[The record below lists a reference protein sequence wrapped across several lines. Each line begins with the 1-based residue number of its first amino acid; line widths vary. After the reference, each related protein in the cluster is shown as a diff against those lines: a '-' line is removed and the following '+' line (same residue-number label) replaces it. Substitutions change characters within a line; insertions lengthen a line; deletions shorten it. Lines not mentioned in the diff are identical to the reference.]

1 MGATYDHLKEMILD
15 AAVGL
20 EGVVPKKM
28 FGCDALFRAAG
39 GGGGKDQ
46 IFALV
51 WKEDRL
57 GVRLPDEAAFHDAM
71 KLDGAAPWAPMGV
84 KGMAHWVLLPE
95 EMHDVPEDVA
105 AWVARAH
112 ALAVGGGGAAAKKKP
127 AAEKSAGTKSAAK
140 TSTSKK
146 PTAKKP
152 AAKTIEMRSPAK
164 NATAKKPAAKKSATK
179 AAVTKR
185 AAKPAK
191 KRTKR

>member
-1 MGATYDHLKEMILD
+1 VGATYDHLKEMLLD
-15 AAVGL
+15 SAVGL
-20 EGVVPKKM
+20 ADVVPKKM
-28 FGCDALFRAAG
+28 FGCDALFRGG

-51 WKEDRL
+51 WKQDRL
-57 GVRLPDEAAFHDAM
+57 GVRLPAEAAFHDAM
-71 KLDGAAPWAPMGV
+71 KLDGAAPWAPMGT

-112 ALAVGGGGAAAKKKP
+112 ALAVGGAPAKKKP
-127 AAEKSAGTKSAAK
+127 A
-140 TSTSKK
+140 
-146 PTAKKP
+146 AKKP
-152 AAKTIEMRSPAK
+152 AAKTIGTRSTAK
-164 NATAKKPAAKKSATK
+164 KAVAKKPAKKAVAKKPAKK

>member
-1 MGATYDHLKEMILD
+1 MGATYDHLKEMMLD
-15 AAVGL
+15 SAVGL
-20 EGVVPKKM
+20 ADVVPKKM
-28 FGCDALFRAAG
+28 FGCDALFRG
-39 GGGGKDQ
+39 GARAKDQ

-71 KLDGAAPWAPMGV
+71 KLDGAAPWAPMGT

-112 ALAVGGGGAAAKKKP
+112 ALAVGGGGGGGRASGGGGALAKTKPAAKKS
-127 AAEKSAGTKSAAK
+127 SA
-140 TSTSKK
+140 
-146 PTAKKP
+146 AKKP
-152 AAKTIEMRSPAK
+152 AAKRSAPKPIEKRSS
-164 NATAKKPAAKKSATK
+164 AKKPPKR
-179 AAVTKR
+179 AVTKR
-185 AAKPAK
+185 APKPAK